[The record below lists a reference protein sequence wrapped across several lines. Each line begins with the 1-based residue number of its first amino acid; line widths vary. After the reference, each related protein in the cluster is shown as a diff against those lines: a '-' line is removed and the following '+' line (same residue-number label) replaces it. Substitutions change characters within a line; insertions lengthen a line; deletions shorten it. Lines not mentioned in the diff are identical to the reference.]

1 MPRLTFSSSD
11 GKDKDAKR
19 KFGGGKMRA
28 FPTGASVVG
37 KMRAF
42 GDGAARKKNDG
53 PLRRETWKKKC
64 ECETNKTKRKN

>member
-42 GDGAARKKNDG
+42 GDGARG
-53 PLRRETWKKKC
+53 RRTTGRRASTC
-64 ECETNKTKRKN
+64 